1 MSIRKFAGEDG
12 QTPFLNWVSQKPKGY
27 VLNTDAG
34 L

>member
-1 MSIRKFAGEDG
+1 MPIRKFAGEDG
-12 QTPFLNWVSQKPKGY
+12 QTPFLNWVSQKPKEY